1 MSGPRAVLDTNI
13 LVAAFLSKRGASYE
27 VFRRLRQGDWTAVLS
42 NHLLFEYEEVLK
54 RDSGK
59 LGMTLEEV
67 DEILNA
73 VSARGEEWPLK
84 YGWEPVLS
92 DPDDEP
98 LVQLAFE
105 SGAMH
110 IISHKLR
117 HLRPATDLGIQVLIP
132 GDFLRML
139 AEQT

>member
-1 MSGPRAVLDTNI
+1 MSGSRAVLDTNI
-13 LVAAFLSKRGASYE
+13 LVAAFRSRRGASYE

-54 RDSGK
+54 RNSGE
-59 LGMTLEEV
+59 LGLAIEEV

-73 VSARGEEWPLK
+73 VAARGEEWPLK
-84 YGWEPVLS
+84 HGWEPVLS

-98 LVQLAFE
+98 LVQLALE
-105 SGAMH
+105 SGAMRL
-110 IISHKLR
+110 ISHNLR
-117 HLRPATDLGIQVLIP
+117 HLRPAADLGIQILKP
-132 GDFLRML
+132 RDFLRIL